1 MLRKFLTIVLPI
13 ALPLIVYFGYLAL
26 ARRRAQRS
34 GGPPPPRWQEAPW
47 HWILLVGVS
56 LMIAALI
63 FWRVTGG
70 VPPGTKLE
78 APRLIDGEVVPGRV
92 VE

>member
-1 MLRKFLTIVLPI
+1 MLRKFLTVILPI
-13 ALPLIVYFGYLAL
+13 ALPFLVYFGYRAL
-26 ARRRAQRS
+26 ARRRARS
-34 GGPPPPRWQEAPW
+34 GGPPPRWQEAPW
-47 HWILLVGVS
+47 HWILLAGVS
-56 LMIAALI
+56 LMLAALI

-78 APRLIDGEVVPGRV
+78 APRLIDGEVAPGRV